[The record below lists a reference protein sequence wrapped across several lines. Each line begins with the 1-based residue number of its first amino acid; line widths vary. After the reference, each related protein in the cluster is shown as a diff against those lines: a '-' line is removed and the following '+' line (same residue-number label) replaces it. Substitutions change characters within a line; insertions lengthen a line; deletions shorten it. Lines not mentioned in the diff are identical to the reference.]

1 MGPFQLGLFY
11 DSDSSPASVKHL
23 WTTWGGF
30 YFPNTLKKKGGYEQ
44 WHSLNTILSTEQVA
58 VILIDRKA
66 KRHVPTF
73 CVSLLYVFTWG
84 DANKHSCCFPWAL
97 FHLEKLKAHLLE
109 SSRIFAF
116 TTTLFVHNEQH
127 FPLCE
132 RVLSDAALARFTLP
146 PTKHAYSSL
155 NTRRR
160 DS

>member
-1 MGPFQLGLFY
+1 MTLFKHNLINWTGS
-11 DSDSSPASVKHL
+11 SDSYRQEGKEARANILCFSAL
-23 WTTWGGF
+23 RIYMGGCKQAF
-30 YFPNTLKKKGGYEQ
+30 LLL
-44 WHSLNTILSTEQVA
+44 SLGSLPPWKAQST
-58 VILIDRKA
+58 
-66 KRHVPTF
+66 P
-73 CVSLLYVFTWG
+73 S
-84 DANKHSCCFPWAL
+84 
-97 FHLEKLKAHLLE
+97 LE

-132 RVLSDAALARFTLP
+132 PVLSDAALTRFTLP